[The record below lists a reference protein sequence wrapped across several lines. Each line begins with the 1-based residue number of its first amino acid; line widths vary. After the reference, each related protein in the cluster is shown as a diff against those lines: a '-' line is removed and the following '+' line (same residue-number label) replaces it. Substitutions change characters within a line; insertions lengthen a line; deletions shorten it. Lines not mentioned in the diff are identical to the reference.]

1 MTKLTPSAARARG
14 DHGLARMI
22 DHARA
27 TLCRGLR
34 GIEPALGRY
43 DFDGACVFLYP
54 TSPPGWRGKKV
65 AMPDNGQQTFSLGI
79 YRYIERADGGL
90 KRGKVVRRVKGHFGT
105 GADAPER
112 AFEEAERVC
121 EELEAGR

>member
-1 MTKLTPSAARARG
+1 MTRLTPSAARARG

-22 DHARA
+22 EDARA

-43 DFDGACVFLYP
+43 DFDGAGVL
-54 TSPPGWRGKKV
+54 PGVPGDWRTF
-65 AMPDNGQQTFSLGI
+65 PGQQTFSLGVF
-79 YRYIERADGGL
+79 RYVERADGGL
-90 KRGKVVRRVKGHFGT
+90 KRGKVVRRVKGYFGA
-105 GADAPER
+105 GDHAPER

-121 EELEAGR
+121 EELEAGP